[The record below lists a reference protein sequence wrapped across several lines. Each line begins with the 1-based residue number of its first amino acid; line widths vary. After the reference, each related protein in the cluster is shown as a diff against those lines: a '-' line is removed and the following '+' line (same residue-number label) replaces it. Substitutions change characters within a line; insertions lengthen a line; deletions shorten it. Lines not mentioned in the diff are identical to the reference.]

1 MPKYFI
7 KIVFYCSAGDT
18 DVNRHVTKYNLDLNP
33 RTFQR
38 LPDEATTTLC
48 SFQDRR
54 WANYEKFDEALRN
67 LKASKDVNAFKTDA
81 KTIANDQKNESQA
94 ILELTN
100 NLKTISPETADK
112 FVEINRLDG

>member
-1 MPKYFI
+1 MFSYLI
-7 KIVFYCSAGDT
+7 
-18 DVNRHVTKYNLDLNP
+18 
-33 RTFQR
+33 TF
-38 LPDEATTTLC
+38 LS
-48 SFQDRR
+48 SFQERR

-94 ILELTN
+94 IVELTN

-112 FVEINRLDG
+112 VQEMHKLDG

>member
-1 MPKYFI
+1 MWNLK
-7 KIVFYCSAGDT
+7 
-18 DVNRHVTKYNLDLNP
+18 NHVTNYIILS
-33 RTFQR
+33 
-38 LPDEATTTLC
+38 
-48 SFQDRR
+48 SFQERR

-94 ILELTN
+94 IVELTN

-112 FVEINRLDG
+112 VQEMHKLDG